1 MSKSFLIFDLDGT
14 LSDPKDGIVRSINY
28 ALEAYG
34 FDSRAEADL
43 LSCIGPPL
51 DASFRGLLETADESL
66 VSSLVKKYRER
77 YADVGFAENCLYE
90 GVFDSLRSL
99 YGEQPLAVCTSKPAA
114 FARKIIEMFNLD
126 GFFEFIDGG
135 DVGVSKV
142 TQLSDLRTSGLVGP
156 GSVMV
161 GDRMFDLRAAHKNG
175 LSSVGVLWGYG
186 SFEELSAEKPVML
199 LDKPQDLIRLSEL
212 LEA

>member
-14 LSDPKDGIVRSINY
+14 LSDPKEGIVRSINY

-34 FDSRAEADL
+34 FDSRAETDL

-51 DASFRGLLETADESL
+51 DASFRELLETADESL

-90 GVFDSLRSL
+90 GVFGSLRSL
-99 YGEQPLAVCTSKPAA
+99 YDEHPLAVCTSKPAA
-114 FARKIIEMFNLD
+114 FARKIIEMFDLD

-186 SFEELSAEKPVML
+186 SFEELSVEKPAMM
-199 LDKPQDLIRLSEL
+199 LDKPLDLLRVVEL
-212 LEA
+212 LD

>member
-1 MSKSFLIFDLDGT
+1 VSSTIIFDLDGT

-28 ALEAYG
+28 ALEAHG
-34 FDSRAEADL
+34 FDSRSETEL
-43 LSCIGPPL
+43 LTCIGPPL
-51 DASFRGLLETADESL
+51 DASFRELLQTDDKSL

-77 YADVGFAENCLYE
+77 YANVGFSENCLYD
-90 GVFDSLRSL
+90 GVFDSLSSL

-114 FARKIIEMFNLD
+114 FARKIIEMFDLD

-142 TQLSDLRTSGLVGP
+142 TQLSDLRASGLVGP

-161 GDRMFDLRAAHKNG
+161 GDRMFDLRAANKNG

-186 SFEELSAEKPVML
+186 SFEELSVEKPALM
-199 LDKPQDLIRLSEL
+199 LDKPLDLLRVVEL
-212 LEA
+212 LD

>member
-1 MSKSFLIFDLDGT
+1 MA
-14 LSDPKDGIVRSINY
+14 RSPWR
-28 ALEAYG
+28 
-34 FDSRAEADL
+34 F
-43 LSCIGPPL
+43 
-51 DASFRGLLETADESL
+51 
-66 VSSLVKKYRER
+66 V
-77 YADVGFAENCLYE
+77 
-90 GVFDSLRSL
+90 LRSL
-99 YGEQPLAVCTSKPAA
+99 LLLR
-114 FARKIIEMFNLD
+114 ARLSRCYDLD

-161 GDRMFDLRAAHKNG
+161 GDRMFDLRAAHENG

-199 LDKPQDLIRLSEL
+199 LDRPQDLLSL
-212 LEA
+212 RGLSI

>member
-28 ALEAYG
+28 ALEAHG
-34 FDSRAEADL
+34 FDSRSEAEL
-43 LSCIGPPL
+43 LTCIGPPL
-51 DASFRGLLETADESL
+51 DASFRELLQTADESL

-77 YADVGFAENCLYE
+77 YADVGFAENCLYD

-99 YGEQPLAVCTSKPAA
+99 YGEHPLAVCTSKPVA
-114 FARKIIEMFNLD
+114 FACKIIEMFDLD
-126 GFFEFIDGG
+126 GFFEFVDGG
-135 DVGVSKV
+135 DVGISKV
-142 TQLSDLRTSGLVGP
+142 TQLSDLRAKGLVGP

-161 GDRMFDLRAAHKNG
+161 GDRMFDLRAAHENG

-186 SFEELSAEKPVML
+186 SVEELSAEKPVML
-199 LDKPQDLIRLSEL
+199 LDRPQGLLSLRDLSI
-212 LEA
+212 

>member
-1 MSKSFLIFDLDGT
+1 MSSTIIFDLDGT
-14 LSDPKDGIVRSINY
+14 LSDPKEGLVRSINY

-34 FDSRAEADL
+34 FASRAEADL

-51 DASFRGLLETADESL
+51 DASFRELLETADESL

-99 YGEQPLAVCTSKPAA
+99 YGEQPLAVCTSKPVA
-114 FARKIIEMFNLD
+114 FARKIIEMFDLD

-142 TQLSDLRTSGLVGP
+142 IQLSDLRASGLVGP

-161 GDRMFDLRAAHKNG
+161 GDRMFDLRAAHENG

-186 SFEELSAEKPVML
+186 SFEELSVEKPDIM
-199 LDKPQDLIRLSEL
+199 LDKPQELIRVVEFLD
-212 LEA
+212 